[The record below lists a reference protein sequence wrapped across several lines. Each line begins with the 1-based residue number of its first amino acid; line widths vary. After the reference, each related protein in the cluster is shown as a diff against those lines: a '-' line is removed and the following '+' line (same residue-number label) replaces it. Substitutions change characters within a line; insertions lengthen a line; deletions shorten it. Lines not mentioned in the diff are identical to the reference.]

1 VDHVQRS
8 VRYDQVNAML
18 LNEFLKEHR
27 EVQELQSMVAQQ
39 QKSFQSKL
47 EAQEKQITVMTSSL
61 RKIDAQFELRKPE
74 QQLVFKNHR
83 TRVCGNPWIFYRR
96 AAMRTSDANVT
107 TSRSATDYA
116 LGYTD
121 AEQERLIRQATLIA
135 PHTERLF
142 REAGIG
148 VGHRVLDLGSG
159 MGDVSML
166 VAGLVGASGE
176 VVGIERDPTS
186 IERAQ
191 ARVAAAGLRNV
202 SFLNV
207 DVNNIVTDR
216 PFDAV
221 VGRYILMFLP
231 DPVSILRSV
240 SCLVRPGGVLAFQE
254 PSWIPMLAL
263 GDRLP
268 LWSCVLRSIHETIL
282 RSGANPEMG
291 FALYSIFQEV
301 GLPAPKMHLEIPL
314 GSDADFLR
322 VICGLVCS
330 LRPLSEQHNV
340 SLKELGGLD
349 TLPDRV
355 CAEVAAANTV
365 VSIVPLLGAWSRKP
379 ADSQGPAE

>member
-1 VDHVQRS
+1 MTNQ
-8 VRYDQVNAML
+8 A
-18 LNEFLKEHR
+18 
-27 EVQELQSMVAQQ
+27 VA
-39 QKSFQSKL
+39 
-47 EAQEKQITVMTSSL
+47 
-61 RKIDAQFELRKPE
+61 
-74 QQLVFKNHR
+74 
-83 TRVCGNPWIFYRR
+83 
-96 AAMRTSDANVT
+96 
-107 TSRSATDYA
+107 DYV

-121 AEQERLIRQATLIA
+121 SEQERLIRQASIIA

-176 VVGIERDPTS
+176 VVGIERDATS

-202 SFLNV
+202 SFLNA

-221 VGRYILMFLP
+221 VGRFILMFLP
-231 DPVSILRSV
+231 DPVSALRSV
-240 SCLVRPGGVLAFQE
+240 SRLVRPGGVLAFQE

-268 LWSCVLRSIHETIL
+268 LWSCVLRSIHETVL

-291 FALYSIFQEV
+291 LALYPIFQEV
-301 GLPAPKMHLEIPL
+301 GLPAPRMHLEIPL
-314 GSDADFLR
+314 GSDSAFVRIISEL
-322 VICGLVCS
+322 LCS
-330 LRPLSEQHNV
+330 LQPLAEQHNV
-340 SLKELGGLD
+340 SLEELGNLD
-349 TLPDRV
+349 TLPDRI
-355 CAEVAAANTV
+355 CAEIAAANTV

-379 ADSQGPAE
+379 ADGRGSAE

>member
-1 VDHVQRS
+1 
-8 VRYDQVNAML
+8 MP
-18 LNEFLKEHR
+18 K
-27 EVQELQSMVAQQ
+27 
-39 QKSFQSKL
+39 
-47 EAQEKQITVMTSSL
+47 
-61 RKIDAQFELRKPE
+61 
-74 QQLVFKNHR
+74 
-83 TRVCGNPWIFYRR
+83 R
-96 AAMRTSDANVT
+96 AANVT

-121 AEQERLIRQATLIA
+121 AEQARLIRQAALNA

-148 VGHRVLDLGSG
+148 PGHRVLDLGSG

-176 VVGIERDPTS
+176 VVGIERDAIS

-191 ARVAAAGLRNV
+191 ARVAAVGLRNV
-202 SFLNV
+202 SFLNA

-221 VGRYILMFLP
+221 VGRFILMFLP
-231 DPVSILRSV
+231 DPIFVLRSV
-240 SCLVRPGGVLAFQE
+240 SRLVRPGGVLAFQE

-291 FALYSIFQEV
+291 LALYSIFQEI

-314 GSDADFLR
+314 GSDLDFLR
-322 VICGLVCS
+322 VISGLLCS
-330 LRPLSEQHNV
+330 LRPLAEQHNV
-340 SLKELGGLD
+340 SLQELGNLD
-349 TLPDRV
+349 TLPDRICV
-355 CAEVAAANTV
+355 EIAAANTV
-365 VSIVPLLGAWSRKP
+365 ISIVPLVGAWSRKP
-379 ADSQGPAE
+379 ADSQRSAE

>member
-1 VDHVQRS
+1 
-8 VRYDQVNAML
+8 M
-18 LNEFLKEHR
+18 
-27 EVQELQSMVAQQ
+27 
-39 QKSFQSKL
+39 
-47 EAQEKQITVMTSSL
+47 
-61 RKIDAQFELRKPE
+61 
-74 QQLVFKNHR
+74 
-83 TRVCGNPWIFYRR
+83 
-96 AAMRTSDANVT
+96 T
-107 TSRSATDYA
+107 TSQATADYA

-176 VVGIERDPTS
+176 VVGIERDATS

-202 SFLNV
+202 SFLNT

-216 PFDAV
+216 PFDAA
-221 VGRYILMFLP
+221 VGRFILMFLP
-231 DPVSILRSV
+231 DPVSVLRSV
-240 SCLVRPGGVLAFQE
+240 SRLVRPGGVLAFQE

-314 GSDADFLR
+314 GSDVDFLR
-322 VICGLVCS
+322 VISDLLCS
-330 LRPLSEQHNV
+330 LRPLAEQHNV
-340 SLKELGGLD
+340 SLRGVGRL
-349 TLPDRV
+349 RY
-355 CAEVAAANTV
+355 A
-365 VSIVPLLGAWSRKP
+365 S
-379 ADSQGPAE
+379 

>member
-1 VDHVQRS
+1 
-8 VRYDQVNAML
+8 M
-18 LNEFLKEHR
+18 
-27 EVQELQSMVAQQ
+27 
-39 QKSFQSKL
+39 
-47 EAQEKQITVMTSSL
+47 
-61 RKIDAQFELRKPE
+61 
-74 QQLVFKNHR
+74 
-83 TRVCGNPWIFYRR
+83 
-96 AAMRTSDANVT
+96 T
-107 TSRSATDYA
+107 TSQAAADYA
-116 LGYTD
+116 LGYTG

-176 VVGIERDPTS
+176 VVGIERDATS

-191 ARVAAAGLRNV
+191 ARVAAAGLHNV
-202 SFLNV
+202 SFLNT
-207 DVNNIVTDR
+207 DVNNIATDR

-231 DPVSILRSV
+231 DPVSVLRSV
-240 SCLVRPGGVLAFQE
+240 SRLVRPGGVIAFQE

-291 FALYSIFQEV
+291 FALYPIFQEI

-314 GSDADFLR
+314 GSDVDFLR

-330 LRPLSEQHNV
+330 LRPLAEQHNV
-340 SLKELGGLD
+340 SLEELGGLN

-355 CAEVAAANTV
+355 CDEVAAANTV

-379 ADSQGPAE
+379 ADGPGSAE

>member
-1 VDHVQRS
+1 
-8 VRYDQVNAML
+8 ML
-18 LNEFLKEHR
+18 
-27 EVQELQSMVAQQ
+27 
-39 QKSFQSKL
+39 
-47 EAQEKQITVMTSSL
+47 TS
-61 RKIDAQFELRKPE
+61 
-74 QQLVFKNHR
+74 
-83 TRVCGNPWIFYRR
+83 
-96 AAMRTSDANVT
+96 AASVT
-107 TSRSATDYA
+107 TSRSVADYA

-121 AEQERLIRQATLIA
+121 AEQARLIRQATLNA

-148 VGHRVLDLGSG
+148 PGHRVLDLGSG

-176 VVGIERDPTS
+176 VVGIERDATS

-221 VGRYILMFLP
+221 VGRFILMFLP
-231 DPVSILRSV
+231 DPIFVLRSV
-240 SCLVRPGGVLAFQE
+240 SRLVRPGGVLAFQE

-291 FALYSIFQEV
+291 LALYSIFQEI
-301 GLPAPKMHLEIPL
+301 GLPAPRMHLEIPL
-314 GSDADFLR
+314 GSDVDFVR
-322 VICGLVCS
+322 VISDLLCS
-330 LRPLSEQHNV
+330 LRPLAEQHNV
-340 SLKELGGLD
+340 SLQELGGLD
-349 TLPDRV
+349 TLPDRI
-355 CAEVAAANTV
+355 CAEIAAANSV
-365 VSIVPLLGAWSRKP
+365 VSIVPLVGVWSRKP
-379 ADSQGPAE
+379 ADSQGSAE

>member
-1 VDHVQRS
+1 VVT
-8 VRYDQVNAML
+8 
-18 LNEFLKEHR
+18 R
-27 EVQELQSMVAQQ
+27 ELFTGEQP
-39 QKSFQSKL
+39 
-47 EAQEKQITVMTSSL
+47 TTS
-61 RKIDAQFELRKPE
+61 A
-74 QQLVFKNHR
+74 
-83 TRVCGNPWIFYRR
+83 
-96 AAMRTSDANVT
+96 ANVT

-135 PHTERLF
+135 PHTDRLF

-148 VGHRVLDLGSG
+148 EGHRVLDLGSG

-166 VAGLVGASGE
+166 VAGLVGPSGE
-176 VVGIERDPTS
+176 VVGIERDATS

-202 SFLNV
+202 SFLNA
-207 DVNNIVTDR
+207 DLNNIVTDR
-216 PFDAV
+216 PFDAA

-231 DPVSILRSV
+231 DPTSVLRSV
-240 SCLVRPGGVLAFQE
+240 FRLVRPGGVLAFQE

-268 LWSCVLRSIHETIL
+268 LWSCVLGSIHETIL

-314 GSDADFLR
+314 GSDVDFLR
-322 VICGLVCS
+322 VISDLVCS
-330 LRPLSEQHNV
+330 LRPLAEQHNV
-340 SLKELGGLD
+340 SLLELGGLD
-349 TLPDRV
+349 TLPDRI
-355 CAEVAAANTV
+355 CAEIAAANTV

-379 ADSQGPAE
+379 ADGRGSTE

>member
-1 VDHVQRS
+1 
-8 VRYDQVNAML
+8 M
-18 LNEFLKEHR
+18 
-27 EVQELQSMVAQQ
+27 
-39 QKSFQSKL
+39 
-47 EAQEKQITVMTSSL
+47 
-61 RKIDAQFELRKPE
+61 
-74 QQLVFKNHR
+74 
-83 TRVCGNPWIFYRR
+83 
-96 AAMRTSDANVT
+96 T

-121 AEQERLIRQATLIA
+121 AEHERLIRQAALNA

-176 VVGIERDPTS
+176 VVGIERDATS

-202 SFLNV
+202 SFLK
-207 DVNNIVTDR
+207 TDANQIAIDR
-216 PFDAV
+216 TFDAA
-221 VGRYILMFLP
+221 VGRFILMFLP
-231 DPVSILRSV
+231 DPVSVLQSV
-240 SCLVRPGGVLAFQE
+240 VQLVRPGGVLAFQE

-268 LWSCVLRSIHETIL
+268 LWSCVLRSIHETIS

-291 FALYSIFQEV
+291 LALYSIFQEI

-314 GSDADFLR
+314 GSDTGFVR
-322 VICGLVCS
+322 VISDLVCS
-330 LRPLSEQHNV
+330 LRPLAEQHNV
-340 SLKELGGLD
+340 SLEELGGLD
-349 TLPDRV
+349 TLPDRI
-355 CAEVAAANTV
+355 CAEIAAANTV

-379 ADSQGPAE
+379 ADGQGSAE